1 LASQW
6 LSTRKADLLESGP
19 KLAINHQNPAKDRQ
33 MATSGRSKK
42 YSKKQ
47 KKNLSP
53 LEMLIMP
60 KPKPSQ
66 NHGETT

>member
-1 LASQW
+1 MGSKGPAKLDFYLESAELSLFFSPPSLASQW

-42 YSKKQ
+42 YSKK
-47 KKNLSP
+47 
-53 LEMLIMP
+53 
-60 KPKPSQ
+60 
-66 NHGETT
+66 